1 MRSFLNIKNIN
12 TIFLLLLIL
21 VIIYLINTDFTGN
34 EHRFDLLSTAYQKT
48 VIQQKYNYRDENKFK
63 ESNDISDSEIL
74 CSSFRQVEAEK
85 INCLT
90 GELITRNFQDFGY
103 GKYKNYFTSIFSNQD
118 EKNYSGDPLLYSLGS
133 DLSKKERKVRV
144 SYFPKK

>member
-34 EHRFDLLSTAYQKT
+34 ENRFDLLSTAYQKT
-48 VIQQKYNYRDENKFK
+48 AIQQKYNYRNENKFN

-74 CSSFRQVEAEK
+74 CSSFLQVEAEK

-103 GKYKNYFTSIFSNQD
+103 GKYKNYFVSIFSNQD
-118 EKNYSGDPLLYSLGS
+118 EKNYSGDPYNIVW
-133 DLSKKERKVRV
+133 DQIYQKKERKVRV
-144 SYFPKK
+144 S